1 MTIEQLSRIVRENLL
16 VRDRLNQVVSE
27 GGHAFHAYV
36 PNGGGVGQTFTKEG
50 KTLFQL
56 SQAREEREP
65 VGFAWVVEVTT

>member
-65 VGFAWVVEVTT
+65 VGFAWVVEVTE